1 MLSSWSRF
9 FDGSYTRSGADDIY
23 EMTPELLTIQNAKTF
38 DINAMDD
45 GTTEETEDAEKDTAE
60 EIDTTEDGQE

>member
-1 MLSSWSRF
+1 
-9 FDGSYTRSGADDIY
+9 
-23 EMTPELLTIQNAKTF
+23 MTAELLTIQNAKTF

>member
-1 MLSSWSRF
+1 MEQI

-60 EIDTTEDGQE
+60 ETDTTEDGQE

>member
-1 MLSSWSRF
+1 MEQI